1 MDDYRIKQVN
11 GKKFH
16 YYKEELRIIKHKFI
30 IALEKMIFWEQIQ
43 LLENDD
49 NRNNSVRL
57 YDLSKVMTS
66 YQVRVIK
73 IQVRVSKLI
82 IVL

>member
-1 MDDYRIKQVN
+1 
-11 GKKFH
+11 
-16 YYKEELRIIKHKFI
+16 
-30 IALEKMIFWEQIQ
+30 MIFWEQIQ

-57 YDLSKVMTS
+57 YDLSKLMTS